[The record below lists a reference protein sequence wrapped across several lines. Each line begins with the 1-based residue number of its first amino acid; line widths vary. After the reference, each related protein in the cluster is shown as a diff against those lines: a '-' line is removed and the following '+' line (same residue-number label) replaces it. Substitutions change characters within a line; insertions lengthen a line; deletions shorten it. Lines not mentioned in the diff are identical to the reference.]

1 MGADVRTFKGRWR
14 SILAASFASAI
25 LVGCG
30 AGPASE
36 QGRAGDATLRIAVIP
51 KGTTHEFW
59 KAVHA
64 GAARAARELD
74 GVEIVYR
81 GPEREDNREQQ
92 VALVQNFIS
101 SGVNAIVLAPLDVQA
116 LLQPVRMAGRAGI
129 PVVVIDSGLAGEVGT
144 DYVSYIATDN
154 LEGGRMAGQQMA
166 SLLGG
171 AGRVLLLRHQEGSES
186 TMNRE
191 RGFTEA
197 LAQHPGIELVD
208 PKRYSGATSATA
220 QAAAE
225 SLLVTHGDVDGVFC
239 ANESS
244 TFGMLLALR
253 GRGLAGSIRFIGF
266 DASVPLVEA
275 LRVGELHGLVLQNP
289 MSMGYLGVTTAV
301 AHLRGEPIER
311 LVDTGVTLVTR
322 DNMDDPVIAELL
334 SPDLS
339 SYLEP

>member
-1 MGADVRTFKGRWR
+1 MSRHVFVTATLA
-14 SILAASFASAI
+14 ILLCGCGGPSPDASVDDGVAAS
-25 LVGCG
+25 
-30 AGPASE
+30 
-36 QGRAGDATLRIAVIP
+36 LRIAVIP

-59 KAVHA
+59 KSVHA
-64 GAARAARELD
+64 GAIRAEQELE

-81 GPEREDNREQQ
+81 GPEREDNRDQQ

-101 SGVNAIVLAPLDVQA
+101 SGVDAIVLAPLDVQA
-116 LLQPVRMAGRAGI
+116 LLQPVRLAGQSGV

-154 LEGGRMAGQQMA
+154 LEGGRMAGRRMA
-166 SLLGG
+166 EMLDGS
-171 AGRVLLLRHQEGSES
+171 GRVLLLRHQEGSES

-191 RGFTEA
+191 RGFVEA
-197 LAQHPGIELVD
+197 LAEHPGIELVD

-225 SLLVTHGDVDGVFC
+225 SLLVTQSDVDGVFC

-253 GRGLAGSIRFIGF
+253 GRGLAGTIRLIGF
-266 DASVPLVEA
+266 DASAPLVEA
-275 LRVGELHGLVLQNP
+275 LREGELDGLVLQDP
-289 MSMGYLGVTTAV
+289 MAMGYLGVTTAV
-301 AHLRGEPIER
+301 AHLRGESVQP
-311 LVDTGVTLVTR
+311 LHDTGVVLATR
-322 DNMDDPVIAELL
+322 DNMDEPEITQLL

-339 SYLEP
+339 SYLDR